1 MKRINFNVLMKLFE
15 TDAYSMLIHDDLLI
29 EFKVKKNAKLE
40 EKDIWL
46 SRDQSV
52 GYLPGKKFV
61 ILIESEGYMDA
72 SSAARK
78 AAASEE
84 YSRHVKALALFST
97 KLHETIL
104 GKLFLQ
110 LDKPLVPT
118 RFFDNREKAIAW
130 LKEL

>member
-1 MKRINFNVLMKLFE
+1 MKIVE
-15 TDAYSMLIHDDLLI
+15 TDTYIMTIRDNLLI

-52 GYLPGKKFV
+52 SYLPSKKFV

-72 SSAARK
+72 SGNARK

-84 YSRHVKALALFST
+84 YSKHVVALALYST

-118 RFFDNREKAIAW
+118 RFFDNRETAIAW
-130 LKEL
+130 LKKHQ